1 MGRVRQPAAKH
12 GAALH
17 IGAGGLGD
25 GTKSHGASSVGDGAS
40 SSFGS
45 AGASPRVS
53 EPSESTERHYVQ
65 ALLDSYRRLPGT
77 PRVTSRCDR
86 KCAQALFRR
95 GVPLGMVQGAM
106 VVAVARRTFRR
117 CDPLPR
123 IRALHFFLPVVEELL
138 EVPCDPGYVQYLKSK
153 LEAFAGQDIHL
164 HRGEAA
170 QPETCRVGRG
180 SPPLHREA
188 PSSRGR

>member
-1 MGRVRQPAAKH
+1 MDRVRDPAAEQA
-12 GAALH
+12 AALP
-17 IGAGGLGD
+17 IGPGGLGD
-25 GTKSHGASSVGDGAS
+25 GAKSHAASSVGDGAS

-53 EPSESTERHYVQ
+53 EPSDPTERHYVQ
-65 ALLDSYRRLPGT
+65 GLLDSYRRLPGT

-95 GVPLGMVQGAM
+95 GVPLGVVQGAM

-117 CDPLPR
+117 GDPLPR

-153 LEAFAGQDIHL
+153 LEALAGQDIQL
-164 HRGEAA
+164 LPGEAA

-180 SPPLHREA
+180 SPPLLREA